1 MDGVFLVG
9 SCFASSASSSKHAES
24 ISGVARLWESAQTD
38 RLNEAHWQYVS
49 DQPVNDDLSTD
60 LHTLQRRS
68 VHEAINNPLIEAAI
82 ETHQTDIVGD
92 NGPSL
97 QMTTG
102 NRTFDNA
109 IEKLW
114 SDWVEHCEYQ
124 HGLALVDLIDGWVG
138 QLWYHGEFLT
148 QDKLGRSASDYK
160 LLDVGADRLDLFN
173 PSATIVMGVEIDI
186 DGRPLAYHITNPSQ
200 LGSRS
205 GSNRG
210 TKRVPAQFINHGF
223 RRRFA
228 GQLRGIP
235 FLASS
240 LQTNADLR
248 DYETQ
253 VMDAARAAAD
263 QAIWFVSDHPEA
275 PYTPWTP
282 ESRWNMHR
290 RQGRQAA
297 PGWKPIQMQSH
308 QPSAQYKD
316 YRKEKERDVVIA
328 AQMPL
333 MILRKDSSEHNLSSA
348 RYDGVR
354 YTRSITKIQSWFS
367 RRALNRSLERLMML
381 ARLDGT
387 LRIDA
392 PSDGIKLRWAWPKPP
407 SNDPVKDRMAER
419 LGLENGTL
427 SYSEALGN
435 VGARTDMTIAQRVRD
450 NADLEAAGLPQFMGP
465 VPTVFQAPQLPWIE
479 DDAEADAG
487 MDDET
492 QDDAQEQADA
502 ANKDEATQ

>member
-9 SCFASSASSSKHAES
+9 SCFSGSSQSSDVNPGDV
-24 ISGVARLWESAQTD
+24 SGVARLWDSAQTD

-49 DQPVNDDLSTD
+49 DQPINDDLTCD
-60 LHTLQRRS
+60 LQTLQRRS
-68 VHEAINNPLIEAAI
+68 VHESINNPLIEAAI
-82 ETHQTDIVGD
+82 ETHATDIAGD

-114 SDWVEHCEYQ
+114 SDWTEHCEYQ

-148 QDKLGRSASDYK
+148 QDKIGRTANDYK
-160 LLDVGADRLDLFN
+160 ILDIGADRLDLYN
-173 PSATIVMGVEIDI
+173 PSSRLVMGVEVDT
-186 DGRPLAYHITNPSQ
+186 DGRPIAYHITNPSEN
-200 LGSRS
+200 GGRT
-205 GSNRG
+205 GV
-210 TKRVPAQFINHGF
+210 KRVPVQFINHGF

-235 FLASS
+235 YLASG

-248 DYETQ
+248 DYESQ

-263 QAIWFVSDHPEA
+263 QAIWFVADHPDA
-275 PYTPWTP
+275 PYTPFTP
-282 ESRWNMHR
+282 ESRWNYGR
-290 RQGRQAA
+290 RQARQAA
-297 PGWKPIQMQSH
+297 PGWKPLQMQAH

-367 RRALNRSLERLMML
+367 RRALNRALERLIML

-387 LRIDA
+387 LRVDTPEA
-392 PSDGIKLRWAWPKPP
+392 GMKLRWAWPKPP

-435 VGARTDMTIAQRVRD
+435 VGLRTDQTIAQRVRD
-450 NADLEAAGLPQFMGP
+450 NADLAAAGLPQFMGP
-465 VPTVFQAPQLPWIE
+465 VPTVFQAPPLPWIE
-479 DDAEADAG
+479 DD
-487 MDDET
+487 
-492 QDDAQEQADA
+492 QEQDVNAP
-502 ANKDEATQ
+502 DEEDSESPSTDQPTPEPNQ